1 MFFKKRK
8 KYKTIQVGAYKL
20 IANSEHPLETYL
32 KTYKYYS
39 RNFPRIAKL
48 IERKYAVFS
57 IIDVGA
63 NIGDTVALLRSE
75 NITQMIHAIEGNP
88 FYFEI
93 MQSNL
98 KQFRNVKSYLTL
110 LGDESK
116 AEYLSIE
123 AGEGTGKVRASAE
136 KTQTCTLDDL
146 ITSDNITDVK
156 LLKTDTDGFD
166 FKIIRGGLNF
176 IELNKPILFFEYDA
190 IFLEEQN
197 DDGITLF
204 KQLQNSGYNFC
215 IFYDNYGKMLL
226 SLSVKDIEKIQQL
239 YAYMRKREG
248 AFEYFDVC
256 VFHTSDND
264 LAEMIIEEE
273 MKFFH

>member
-88 FYFEI
+88 IHAFSPGSRHR
-93 MQSNL
+93 Q
-98 KQFRNVKSYLTL
+98 RNPKSPFVY
-110 LGDESK
+110 
-116 AEYLSIE
+116 SI
-123 AGEGTGKVRASAE
+123 AY
-136 KTQTCTLDDL
+136 KT
-146 ITSDNITDVK
+146 IV
-156 LLKTDTDGFD
+156 
-166 FKIIRGGLNF
+166 
-176 IELNKPILFFEYDA
+176 
-190 IFLEEQN
+190 
-197 DDGITLF
+197 
-204 KQLQNSGYNFC
+204 
-215 IFYDNYGKMLL
+215 
-226 SLSVKDIEKIQQL
+226 
-239 YAYMRKREG
+239 
-248 AFEYFDVC
+248 
-256 VFHTSDND
+256 
-264 LAEMIIEEE
+264 
-273 MKFFH
+273 